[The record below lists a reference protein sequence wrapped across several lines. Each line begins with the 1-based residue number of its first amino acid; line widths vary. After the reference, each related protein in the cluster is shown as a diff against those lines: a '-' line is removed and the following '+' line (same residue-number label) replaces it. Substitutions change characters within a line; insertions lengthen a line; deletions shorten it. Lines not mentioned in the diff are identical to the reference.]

1 MSEVQKII
9 DRCRKRNGGQVSLR
23 ELWPGRGALPT
34 KIRANAKK
42 LFGDRQ
48 EVKEMQMVKKTEIVE
63 GKPKEV
69 EVEESVVI
77 ATIVFDKPRG
87 VYLLAS

>member
-1 MSEVQKII
+1 MSEVQMLI
-9 DRCRKRNGGQVSLR
+9 DKCRKHGQATLR
-23 ELWPGRGALPT
+23 ELWPGRGRAVT
-34 KIRANAKK
+34 ERRANVKK
-42 LFGDRQ
+42 AFGDQ
-48 EVKEMQMVKKTEIVE
+48 QVVKEMKMVKKTEIVE
-63 GKPKEV
+63 GKPIDK